1 MTLPAPRF
9 ALMTVA
15 AVVTVIAVSAPHS
28 GSAQVAAQS
37 GPSKP
42 AASSATDHAD
52 HSATQPS
59 LADQLRKLQDKVARL
74 EAALKQNHTGQSD
87 PTGGMQGMSG
97 MSSDSKMGMGG
108 MKMGGGMMK
117 GMSGMGMQGMGGGM
131 MKGMGMM
138 GGMNMGSGNSSDM
151 SGMSMGGGS
160 SGMGGMS
167 GMGMGM
173 MGSGGMGMMGS
184 GGMGM
189 GMMGRMKGM
198 GQMQMASS
206 LPGFPGASH
215 IYHIGATSFFLDH
228 SQHITLTPEQQ
239 TQLNKLKEAALL
251 AQSSYDRQ
259 IEEAEQQ
266 LWVLTSADSPDA
278 TAVEARVGEI
288 AKLSAEKRIAF
299 IRAVGEAAGVL
310 TDEQRKILIGYL
322 PPDHASQNQG
332 AGSDSSAHQH

>member
-1 MTLPAPRF
+1 
-9 ALMTVA
+9 MTVA

-108 MKMGGGMMK
+108 MK
-117 GMSGMGMQGMGGGM
+117 MGGGM